1 MSYSG
6 FVLDTIPSSKFTDIE
21 ITQINE
27 VISIINKYC
36 EENLENTTVWNF
48 NDLTTFVFME
58 RFIDFQ

>member
-36 EENLENTTVWNF
+36 EENLENTTV
-48 NDLTTFVFME
+48 
-58 RFIDFQ
+58 